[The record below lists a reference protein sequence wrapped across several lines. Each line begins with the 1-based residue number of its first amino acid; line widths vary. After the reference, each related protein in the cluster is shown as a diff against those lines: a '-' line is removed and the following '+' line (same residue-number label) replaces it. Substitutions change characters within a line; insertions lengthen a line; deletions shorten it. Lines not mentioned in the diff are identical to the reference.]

1 MGRATYLGVALS
13 QPPLRRDLQV
23 MHPPR
28 VQGVPDRRLRPFF
41 CAGSVEAM
49 MCAIFVEGFPAIDSK
64 SGLTIPDRGKLARL
78 VT

>member
-1 MGRATYLGVALS
+1 
-13 QPPLRRDLQV
+13 

-28 VQGVPDRRLRPFF
+28 VHGVPDRRLRPFF

-64 SGLTIPDRGKLARL
+64 SGVTIPHREKLAPL
-78 VT
+78 IT